1 MENVIWEGKA
11 SWKSGI
17 SAADIILFFITAG
30 VWIIVPVA
38 KIISLSAKN
47 YKITDQRIIVTEGI
61 LSRKE
66 NEVELFRVRDL
77 SVKQGIMQKMFNVGD
92 ITVRSAEVSQST
104 LFIKGIENAYEIR
117 EQLRNSML
125 QSRKDNNVRISESY

>member
-17 SAADIILFFITAG
+17 SVADIILTFITAG
-30 VWIIVPVA
+30 VWIIVPIV

-47 YKITDQRIIVTEGI
+47 YKITDQRIIITEGI